1 MSNPNSRILTI
12 TNSCEDASSLLS
24 CLAPNGWTT
33 RCVSNC
39 RDALAYLSQNAPC
52 LVLCES
58 KLSDGSW
65 RTIADALLA
74 MKNAPLLMVI
84 PSRGD
89 ETLVTDALSLE
100 GYQVQLKTFNAVEVE
115 HPIRAAPLGA
125 ELSVS

>member
-1 MSNPNSRILTI
+1 
-12 TNSCEDASSLLS
+12 
-24 CLAPNGWTT
+24 
-33 RCVSNC
+33 
-39 RDALAYLSQNAPC
+39 
-52 LVLCES
+52 
-58 KLSDGSW
+58 
-65 RTIADALLA
+65 

-115 HPIRAAPLGA
+115 HAIRAAALGA

>member
-12 TNSCEDASSLLS
+12 TNSCEDAASLLS

-39 RDALAYLSQNAPC
+39 RDALAYLGQNAPC

-89 ETLVTDALSLE
+89 ETLVTDALNLE
-100 GYQVQLKTFNAVEVE
+100 GYQVQLKPFDPVEVGDV
-115 HPIRAAPLGA
+115 IRTAVLEA
-125 ELSVS
+125 ELPVS